1 MKTQLILLGLA
12 FGALALF
19 ASSSVIAALDDPA
32 MAGRWS
38 GTADIVVNWT
48 TQRTLRVEL
57 VIATDGSVTGTVGDA
72 KISAA
77 QLTRNRGALGRA
89 LHVKTDYIVT
99 GDLRGDI
106 IAAEGIRR
114 EGTATFPLNW
124 VDGHFEGGLHTSGS
138 SFGGKEK
145 MVLTATRLKL
155 HKNPPAP

>member
-1 MKTQLILLGLA
+1 MKIQLVPLGLA

-19 ASSSVIAALDDPA
+19 ASSPAVAALDDPA

-48 TQRTLRVEL
+48 TQRTLRVDL

-72 KISAA
+72 KLSRA
-77 QLTRNRGALGRA
+77 QLTHNRGALGRA

-99 GDLRGDI
+99 GDLHGDI

-114 EGTATFPLNW
+114 EGTATLPLNW
-124 VDGHFEGGLHTSGS
+124 VGGHFEGGLHTSGS

-155 HKNPPAP
+155 HQNPPAP